1 MLRVTSQAWPGSP
14 RVTVGAKP
22 ASELPVSRRPVG
34 GGSEL
39 RLAAGPG
46 DSSSGSDSELRAA
59 RASDSDSEGARRLGS
74 PPVIMTHWQDDH
86 ARTHDC
92 RSMMMMIHEH
102 DFRNLKPDSES
113 HSTTSTSSSTGT
125 VTMIS
130 SAARA
135 AAVPP
140 RPQARAGA
148 AQWHCRAAV
157 DSKPGLGPWA
167 GAQALC
173 RPASQ
178 LLCYGSS

>member
-1 MLRVTSQAWPGSP
+1 
-14 RVTVGAKP
+14 
-22 ASELPVSRRPVG
+22 
-34 GGSEL
+34 
-39 RLAAGPG
+39 
-46 DSSSGSDSELRAA
+46 
-59 RASDSDSEGARRLGS
+59 
-74 PPVIMTHWQDDH
+74 MTHWQDDH

-92 RSMMMMIHEH
+92 RSMMMMMIHEH

-148 AQWHCRAAV
+148 AQWHCQWQRRTRSPGRASGRRRGSGSRV
-157 DSKPGLGPWA
+157 RLR
-167 GAQALC
+167 

-178 LLCYGSS
+178 IACSRLRRLNPSHWPAGEILREQISLRERISQQRLSRFICKWDQYNFMYNIDQFSHILTYIDNFEQHVQF